1 MASAISL
8 QIKHVIMRA
17 SIIIVFSCFFIF
29 AGCGQKRNGTTDI
42 NVASYNLRM
51 DTPRDSLNAWPHRK
65 ENVKALIQYHDFD
78 IIGTQEGFIHQLN
91 DLCEIPAYAYF
102 GAGRDD
108 GEHAGEHSAI
118 LYKKDRFRV
127 IDSGNFWLSETPDE
141 PGLGWDATCC
151 NRICS
156 WAKFEDKDTKK
167 QFYVFNAHFDH
178 QGVIARQESGKLMVS
193 KIKEIAKDEP
203 VICTGDFNS
212 TPETEQIKAISS
224 ILNDTYS
231 ISKLPPYGPVGT
243 TNSFNFTALMKHR
256 IDYIFVS
263 KHFDVSKY
271 AVLTDAKDQRYP
283 SDHLP
288 VVAAIRHME

>member
-1 MASAISL
+1 MKAYILFILSYFFVLSG
-8 QIKHVIMRA
+8 
-17 SIIIVFSCFFIF
+17 FS
-29 AGCGQKRNGTTDI
+29 QTRNGVAEI
-42 NVASYNLRM
+42 KVASYNLRM

-65 ENVKALIQYHDFD
+65 ENVKALLQYHDFD
-78 IIGTQEGFIHQLN
+78 IVGTQEGFIHQLN

-118 LYKKDRFRV
+118 LYKKDRFEI
-127 IDSGNFWLSETPDE
+127 IDSGNFWLSETPDK

-156 WAKFEDKDTKK
+156 WAKFADKDTKK
-167 QFYVFNAHFDH
+167 EFYVFNVHFDH
-178 QGVIARQESGKLMVS
+178 QGVVARQESGKLMVS

-212 TPETEQIKAISS
+212 TPETEQIKGLSA
-224 ILNDTYS
+224 LLDDAYS
-231 ISKLPPYGPVGT
+231 VSKLPPYGPVGT
-243 TNSFNFTALMKHR
+243 TNSFRFTAPMRNR
-256 IDYIFVS
+256 IDYVFVS
-263 KHFDVSKY
+263 KHFQVAKY

-288 VVAAIRHME
+288 VVANIHF